1 MHITYLIVLQTIREL
16 FGGIFNGFMQQ
27 ITVFAEGTV
36 TFLVMAAVYW
46 CIHKRT
52 GQFMACNVAI
62 ACTMNQFLKAVCK
75 VERPWVRDE
84 RIHPIESALP
94 AATGYSF
101 PSGHTARATAVYG
114 SAALSARKHR
124 GVSIVLWG
132 LLVLIMFSR
141 NYLGVH
147 TSWDVAGAFVIG
159 MILLFLWDRILD
171 WVEAGKNRDLIV
183 CAAGCVLCFLPML
196 KVGCL
201 SNAGAGMGI
210 LLGWLVERR
219 RISFSTDGTPAVK
232 FVRFGCGAFL
242 LIAIQKILPSFLTL
256 FMKSKYAGFFANLA
270 LALFIM
276 VIWPF
281 VFASVERKSVMH
293 ERKKM
298 VVIWVT
304 AFAVFLVLVSLIAA
318 ARVRA
323 LRIQSQQDAVVDS
336 EQTPET
342 AEPEEV
348 TEQTPETTEPEEVT
362 EQTPEMI
369 EQGSSSEQVETIVDP
384 AVWRA
389 ENSGGLGM
397 PGQPDWEEQGL
408 TLIAHRGYSSEFP
421 ENTMPAFEG
430 ALDIGVDYIETDV
443 QMTKDGRLVLFH
455 DDDLARITGVEGAV
469 SDYTYEELSAMDAGS
484 WFDSA
489 HEGVRIPTLEELL
502 LVLRDSDCRLYLE
515 LKDIGD
521 VDGFEEKVL
530 REVEQYGM
538 LDRCVFASFRY
549 GYLEHLKTLDPDV
562 KILYNT
568 SSADA
573 ALTEQY
579 PAEYYGLHKQIAT
592 KEIIEAIHASGAT
605 AYIWTVNTPEE
616 LIAAKAAGADGIVTN
631 YSGLMKVIRYRAYSF
646 ITDNYARSITLPGL
660 YEPEL
665 PQECDDMV
673 WQGLTLAG
681 DGSLVVS
688 AYSKSGQNSI
698 LYVTDQ
704 TGRLQSI
711 VDTGTKAHMGGIA
724 YDSARDLLWMT
735 GETGTVWA
743 APWSAV
749 SDGDLSGAA
758 VVSFDAGLLNHNG
771 SKVASFLG
779 VNGDRLYVGS
789 YVDGAA
795 GRLNCYDIS
804 DAGNPQLLSTV
815 VIPER
820 IQGVTFSTDEAT
832 GSDYMY
838 LSQGWQVADAYLLK
852 YEYRDE
858 TSVYA
863 VPLERRLLPEGAEQI
878 LAASDGFYILFKSAA
893 RPYRATARIV
903 NDQIY
908 VLQFGI
914 LSSAAGEAPLPSGN

>member
-1 MHITYLIVLQTIREL
+1 MHTTYLLFLQTVREML
-16 FGGIFNGFMQQ
+16 GGIFDGFMCQ
-27 ITVFAEGTV
+27 ITALAETTV

-52 GQFMACNVAI
+52 GQLMACNVAI
-62 ACTMNQFLKAVCK
+62 ACTLNQFLKAVCK

-84 RIHPIESALP
+84 RIHPVEAALP
-94 AATGYSF
+94 AASGYSF
-101 PSGHTARATAVYG
+101 PSGHTTRATAVYG
-114 SAALSARKHR
+114 SAGLSARKHR

-132 LLVLIMFSR
+132 LLALIMFSR

-147 TSWDVAGAFVIG
+147 TLWDVAGAFMIG
-159 MILLFLWDRILD
+159 MILLFLLDRILN
-171 WVEAGKNRDLIV
+171 WVEAGKNRDFIV

-219 RISFSTDGTPAVK
+219 WISFSTEGTPAVK
-232 FVRFGCGAFL
+232 CVRFGCGAL
-242 LIAIQKILPSFLTL
+242 LFIAVQKILPPFLTL
-256 FMKSKYAGFFANLA
+256 FMRAKYAGFFTNMA
-270 LALFIM
+270 LAVFIM
-276 VIWPF
+276 AFWPL
-281 VFASVERKSVMH
+281 VFTSVEQKSVMR
-293 ERKKM
+293 ERKRM
-298 VVIWVT
+298 IAVWIAV
-304 AFAVFLVLVSLIAA
+304 FAFLVLIGSLTAA
-318 ARVRA
+318 FRVRA
-323 LRIQSQQDAVVDS
+323 LRIQTQQD
-336 EQTPET
+336 
-342 AEPEEV
+342 V
-348 TEQTPETTEPEEVT
+348 T
-362 EQTPEMI
+362 MI
-369 EQGSSSEQVETIVDP
+369 PGQMQEITDP
-384 AVWRA
+384 AAWRA
-389 ENSGGLGM
+389 ENAGGLGM
-397 PGQPDWEEQGL
+397 PEQPDWEESEL

-455 DDDLARITGVEGAV
+455 DDDLLRITGLEGAV
-469 SDYTYEELSAMDAGS
+469 SDYIYAEISGMDAGG

-489 HEGVRIPTLEELL
+489 YEGVRIPTLEELL
-502 LVLRDSDCRLYLE
+502 LLLRDSDCRLYLE

-521 VDGFEEKVL
+521 VDGFVEETL
-530 REVEQYGM
+530 WEVEQYGM
-538 LDRCVFASFRY
+538 LDRCVFASFCY
-549 GYLEHLKTLDPDV
+549 DYLEDLKALNPDV

-579 PAEYYGLHKQIAT
+579 PAEYYGLNKQIAT
-592 KEIIEAIHASGAT
+592 KEIIEAIHASGST

-616 LIAAKAAGADGIVTN
+616 LIAAKTAGADGIVTN
-631 YSGLMKVIRYRAYSF
+631 YAGMMKVLRYQAYSF

-660 YEPEL
+660 YEPDL
-665 PQECDDMV
+665 PWKCEDMV
-673 WQGLTLAG
+673 PQGLTLTD

-698 LYVTDQ
+698 LYIMDS
-704 TGRLQSI
+704 TGHLHSI

-724 YDSARDLLWMT
+724 YDGTRGLLWMT
-735 GETGTVWA
+735 GEAGAVWA
-743 APWSAV
+743 VPWSAV
-749 SDGDLSGAA
+749 SDGSLSGDAI
-758 VVSFDAGLLNHNG
+758 VSFDAGLLNHNS
-771 SKVASFLG
+771 SKVASFLC

-795 GRLNCYDIS
+795 GCLNCYDIL
-804 DAGNPQLLSTV
+804 DEGNPRLILAA

-832 GSDYMY
+832 GLTYMF
-838 LSQGWQVADAYLLK
+838 LSQGWQMEDAYLLK

-858 TSVYA
+858 TAVYA
-863 VPLERRLLPEGAEQI
+863 QPLERHTLPEGAEQI
-878 LAASDGFYILFKSAA
+878 LAASDGFYILFESAA
-893 RPYRATARIV
+893 RPYRETSRIA

-908 VLQFGI
+908 VLN
-914 LSSAAGEAPLPSGN
+914 LK

>member
-1 MHITYLIVLQTIREL
+1 MRITYLLILQSIREL
-16 FGGIFNGFMQQ
+16 FGGVFDGFMCQ
-27 ITVFAEGTV
+27 ITVLAEGTV
-36 TFLVMAAVYW
+36 TFLVLAAVYW
-46 CIHKRT
+46 CVHKRT
-52 GQFMACNVAI
+52 GQLMACNVAL
-62 ACTMNQFLKAVCK
+62 ACTLNQFLKAVCK
-75 VERPWVRDE
+75 VERPWIRDE
-84 RIHPIESALP
+84 RIHPVEAALP

-114 SAALSARKHR
+114 SAGLSARKHR
-124 GVSIVLWG
+124 GVSIVLWS

-159 MILLFLWDRILD
+159 MILLFLLDRVLD

-219 RISFSTDGTPAVK
+219 WISFSTDGTPAVK
-232 FVRFGCGAFL
+232 FVRFSCGTL
-242 LIAIQKILPSFLTL
+242 LIIAIQKILPPFLTL
-256 FMKSKYAGFFANLA
+256 FMRSKYAGFFANMA
-270 LALFIM
+270 LVLFIM

-281 VFASVERKSVMH
+281 VFASVERKSVMY
-293 ERKKM
+293 ERKRM
-298 VVIWVT
+298 IAVWI
-304 AFAVFLVLVSLIAA
+304 AVFAFLFVIGSLTAA
-318 ARVRA
+318 FRVRA

-336 EQTPET
+336 GQTPET
-342 AEPEEV
+342 IEPEV
-348 TEQTPETTEPEEVT
+348 VSDP
-362 EQTPEMI
+362 
-369 EQGSSSEQVETIVDP
+369 VEDILDP

-389 ENSGGLGM
+389 ENAGGLGM
-397 PGQPDWEEQGL
+397 PEQPGWEEQGL

-430 ALDIGVDYIETDV
+430 ALDIGADYIETDV
-443 QMTKDGRLVLFH
+443 QITKDGRLVLFH
-455 DDDLARITGVEGAV
+455 DSDLMRITGVEGV
-469 SDYTYEELSAMDAGS
+469 ISDYTYEELTAMDAGG
-484 WFDSA
+484 WFDSTY
-489 HEGVRIPTLEELL
+489 EGVRIPTLEDLL
-502 LVLRDSDCRLYLE
+502 LLLSDSDCRLYLE

-521 VDGFEEKVL
+521 VDGFVEKVL
-530 REVEQYGM
+530 GEVEQYGL

-549 GYLEHLKTLDPDV
+549 EYLEHFKELNPDV
-562 KILYNT
+562 KILFNIYN
-568 SSADA
+568 SSYVDA
-573 ALTEQY
+573 TLTEQY
-579 PAEYYGLHKQIAT
+579 PAEYYGLYTQIAT
-592 KEIIEAIHASGAT
+592 KEIIEAIHASGST

-616 LIAAKAAGADGIVTN
+616 LIAAKTAGADGIVTN
-631 YSGLMKVIRYRAYSF
+631 YTGRMKVLRYQAYSF

-660 YEPEL
+660 YEPGL
-665 PQECDDMV
+665 PPECEDMV
-673 WQGLTLAG
+673 WQGMTLAG

-698 LYVTDQ
+698 LYITDQ

-711 VDTGTKAHMGGIA
+711 VDTGTRAHMGGIA

-735 GETGTVWA
+735 GEAGTVWA

-749 SDGDLSGAA
+749 SDGSLTGGAI
-758 VVSFDAGLLNHNG
+758 VSFDAGLLNHNG

-795 GRLNCYDIS
+795 GCLNCYDIS
-804 DAGNPQLLSTV
+804 DAGNPQLISTA

-820 IQGVTFSTDEAT
+820 IQGVTFSMDEAT
-832 GSDYMY
+832 GSTYMF
-838 LSQGWQVADAYLLK
+838 LSQGWQMADAYLLK

-858 TSVYA
+858 TAVYA
-863 VPLERRLLPEGAEQI
+863 EPLERNMLPEGAEQI
-878 LAASDGFYILFKSAA
+878 LAASDGFYILFESAA
-893 RPYRATARIV
+893 RPYRATSRIV

-908 VLQFGI
+908 VLD
-914 LSSAAGEAPLPSGN
+914 LY